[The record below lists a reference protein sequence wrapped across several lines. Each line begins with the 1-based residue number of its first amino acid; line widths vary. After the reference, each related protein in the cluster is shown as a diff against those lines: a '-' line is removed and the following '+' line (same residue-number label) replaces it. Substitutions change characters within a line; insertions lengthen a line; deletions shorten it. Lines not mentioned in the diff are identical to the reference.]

1 MADTPDPLADVRST
15 RVERD
20 AALALVDQKT
30 DAWKA
35 AIRQAAAN
43 GVPRTE
49 IVKAAGVN
57 RARVYAILDEDK
69 PKKAGD

>member
-1 MADTPDPLADVRST
+1 MVNSPDALDEVRST

-30 DAWKA
+30 EAWKA

-57 RARVYAILDEDK
+57 RARVYAILDETK
-69 PKKAGD
+69 GEG